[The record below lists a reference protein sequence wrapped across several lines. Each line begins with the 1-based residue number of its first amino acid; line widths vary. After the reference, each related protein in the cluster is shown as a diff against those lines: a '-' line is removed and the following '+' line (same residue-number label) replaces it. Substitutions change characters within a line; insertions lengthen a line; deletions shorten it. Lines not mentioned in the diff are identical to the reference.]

1 MSHIANHKKRIVPL
15 LILIIIVVVG
25 YLYYGKS
32 SQNYTGVVEATILS
46 NTSEVSGK
54 ILEMPVALGQHVSKG
69 DVIAKIDSTAQEYA
83 YEQLKLT
90 LEKKN
95 VTLADQEI
103 GAGKSQKAN
112 SISVAQS
119 AYNSAVSSN
128 QKAALDYKNA
138 QSLFNQGAITKDALD
153 LAKVK
158 ADSAANAVTSAK
170 AQLDSAKSGSSAEST
185 NLDIAQT
192 EIQLKQ
198 MKEDLDKFTIHAA
211 SSGVIMSKSYVIGDM
226 VSTGYNLAD
235 IAADGEKYF
244 VFYLPV
250 DYLDSINYDQT
261 YPVKSNG
268 KSYEAVVKYIDVES
282 EYTPK
287 DMQTAANK
295 NRESIKIKLLLP
307 RDCPLKPGQEADIH
321 LDLKKS

>member
-1 MSHIANHKKRIVPL
+1 MNHIANHKKRIVPL
-15 LILIIIVVVG
+15 LILIIIAVAG

-32 SQNYTGVVEATILS
+32 SQNYTGIVEATILS

-54 ILEMPVALGQHVSKG
+54 ILEMPVELGQHVSKG
-69 DVIAKIDSTAQEYA
+69 DIIAKIDSTAQEYA
-83 YEQLKLT
+83 YEQLQLT
-90 LEKKN
+90 LEKKK
-95 VTLADQEI
+95 VALADQEV
-103 GAGKSQKAN
+103 GTGKSQKEN

-158 ADSAANAVTSAK
+158 ADSAANAVTAAR
-170 AQLDSAKSGSSAEST
+170 AQLDSARSGSSAETT

-198 MKEDLDKFTIHAA
+198 MKEDLDKYTILAV

-250 DYLDSINYDQT
+250 DYLDSIDYDQT
-261 YPVKSNG
+261 YAVKSNG
-268 KSYEAVVKYIDVES
+268 KSYDAIVKYIDVES

-307 RDCPLKPGQEADIH
+307 KDCPLKPGQEADIK
-321 LDLKKS
+321 LNL

>member
-1 MSHIANHKKRIVPL
+1 MSHIANHKKRIIPL
-15 LILIIIVVVG
+15 LILIIIAVAG

-54 ILEMPVALGQHVSKG
+54 ILEMPIELGQHVSKG

-83 YEQLKLT
+83 YEQLQLT

-95 VTLADQEI
+95 VALSDLEV

-138 QSLFNQGAITKDALD
+138 LSLFNQGAITKDALD

-170 AQLDSAKSGSSAEST
+170 AQLDSARSGSSAEST
-185 NLDIAQT
+185 QLDISQ
-192 EIQLKQ
+192 
-198 MKEDLDKFTIHAA
+198 
-211 SSGVIMSKSYVIGDM
+211 
-226 VSTGYNLAD
+226 NRN
-235 IAADGEKYF
+235 
-244 VFYLPV
+244 
-250 DYLDSINYDQT
+250 SI
-261 YPVKSNG
+261 
-268 KSYEAVVKYIDVES
+268 EANE
-282 EYTPK
+282 
-287 DMQTAANK
+287 
-295 NRESIKIKLLLP
+295 RG
-307 RDCPLKPGQEADIH
+307 PGQIH
-321 LDLKKS
+321 DSCSRKAA

>member
-1 MSHIANHKKRIVPL
+1 MSHIANHRKRIIPL
-15 LILIIIVVVG
+15 LVLIIIAVAG

-54 ILEMPVALGQHVSKG
+54 ILEMPIELGQHVSKG
-69 DVIAKIDSTAQEYA
+69 DVIAKIDSTTQEYA
-83 YEQLKLT
+83 YEQLKLA
-90 LEKKN
+90 LEKKK
-95 VTLADQEI
+95 VTLADQVV
-103 GAGKSQKAN
+103 GAGKSQKEN

-119 AYNSAVSSN
+119 AYNSAVSSS

-170 AQLDSAKSGSSAEST
+170 AQLDSAKSGSSAETT

-192 EIQLKQ
+192 EIQLKE
-198 MKEDLDKFTIHAA
+198 MKENLDKFTVHAVE
-211 SSGVIMSKSYVIGDM
+211 SGVIMSKSYVLGD
-226 VSTGYNLAD
+226 VVAPGYNLAD
-235 IAADGEKYF
+235 LASDGEKYF
-244 VFYLPV
+244 VFYLPI
-250 DYLDSINYDQT
+250 DYLDSIDYDQT
-261 YPVKSNG
+261 YMIKSNG
-268 KSYEAVVKYIDVES
+268 KSYKAVVKYIDVES

-295 NRESIKIKLLLP
+295 NRESVKIKLRLP
-307 RDCPLKPGQEADIH
+307 KDCPLKPGQDADIN
-321 LDLKKS
+321 L